1 MVITIRI
8 TDEEYELIRDLKYH
22 CKLTQ
27 GDIFRA
33 GLALLKD
40 RIIVKLT

>member
-1 MVITIRI
+1 MIITMRI
-8 TDEEYELIRDLKYH
+8 TDEEYQLIRDLKYH
-22 CKLTQ
+22 CDITQ